1 MGVKQLGID
10 PVSTSNIEVCPAL
23 CETTMR
29 NTLTEAIT
37 QAIKVVF
44 NAETILPFFV
54 GSVCL
59 GIFGSAVYDLLQSWL
74 GDDAVALVR
83 IALIS
88 LLILVGAIAAVSWLI
103 SRQIALLP
111 SHIPFEVRQKKLDQK
126 YPGLILLVS
135 QSEACETAIRFHL
148 PTLQCCWLICSK
160 EKLEM
165 ALDLRRKFP
174 SVCVDDPIVVNDI
187 YNPLQFRNCVNQI
200 YLTRLPK
207 GWIERDVI
215 ADYTGMT
222 AHASVGTVLA
232 CINTVRPLQYTPART
247 DPKTG
252 RVIGSLD
259 PIRVTLGMQNGGRS
273 RRGDR
278 QKAS

>member
-1 MGVKQLGID
+1 
-10 PVSTSNIEVCPAL
+10 
-23 CETTMR
+23 MR

-111 SHIPFEVRQKKLDQK
+111 TDIPFEVQQKNLDRK
-126 YPGLILLVS
+126 YRGLVLLVS
-135 QSEACETAIRFHL
+135 NPEACETAIRFHL
-148 PTLQCCWLICSK
+148 PTLKRCWLVCSRESL
-160 EKLEM
+160 EKARE
-165 ALDLRRKFP
+165 LRRKFP
-174 SVCVDDPIVVNDI
+174 NVCVDSPIVVNDI
-187 YNPLQFRNCVNQI
+187 YDPLQFYRCVNEI

-207 GWIERDVI
+207 DLPERDVI